1 MSNEGQPERAA
12 LAAEITGPLARRYS
26 TATVLYHHALA
37 ERLGLG
43 PTDLKCLD
51 LLHERAPMTASEL
64 AAITGLTTG
73 ATTGVVAR
81 LERSGL
87 LRREPHPHDRRKQ
100 VLGPTSKA
108 VREVQEVFDA
118 LPVDP
123 GALTEGFDTHQLTAI
138 AEFLT
143 RVTDYAYQ
151 RGALL
156 RAQALSTGGRRAAT
170 APHEQDTTKEQR

>member
-1 MSNEGQPERAA
+1 MTDEERAA
-12 LAAEITGPLARRYS
+12 LAAEITGPLSRRYS

-81 LERSGL
+81 LERAEL
-87 LRREPHPHDRRKQ
+87 LCREPHPHDRRKQ
-100 VLGPTSKA
+100 VLRPTSKA
-108 VREVQEVFDA
+108 VREVQAVFA
-118 LPVDP
+118 SLPVDP
-123 GALTEGFDTHQLTAI
+123 GSLTEGFDAHQLTAI
-138 AEFLT
+138 AEFLD
-143 RVTDYAYQ
+143 RVTDYAYR

-156 RAQALSTGGRRAAT
+156 RAQALGGRRAAS
-170 APHEQDTTKEQR
+170 APTEEER

>member
-1 MSNEGQPERAA
+1 MGTEERPDRAA
-12 LAAEITGPLARRYS
+12 LAAEITGPLSRRYS

-87 LRREPHPHDRRKQ
+87 LAREPHPHDRRKQ
-100 VLGPTSKA
+100 VLRPTAKA
-108 VREVQEVFDA
+108 VREVQAVFDS
-118 LPVDP
+118 LPVATD
-123 GALTEGFDTHQLTAI
+123 ALVEGFDAHQLTAI
-138 AEFLT
+138 SEFLT
-143 RVTDYAYQ
+143 RVTDFAYQ

-156 RAQALSTGGRRAAT
+156 RAQALSPGGHRAT
-170 APHEQDTTKEQR
+170 ASPEQDPEQQR

>member
-1 MSNEGQPERAA
+1 MSAEEQPERAT

-51 LLHERAPMTASEL
+51 LLHQRAPMTASEL
-64 AAITGLTTG
+64 AAITGLTSG

-81 LERSGL
+81 LEQAGL
-87 LRREPHPHDRRKQ
+87 LGREPHPHDRRKQ
-100 VLGPTSKA
+100 VLRPTSKA

-118 LPVDP
+118 LPIDP
-123 GALTEGFDTHQLTAI
+123 DALIEGFDTHQLAAI
-138 AEFLT
+138 AEFLS

-151 RGALL
+151 RSALL
-156 RAQALSTGGRRAAT
+156 RAQTLSPRGRRAT
-170 APHEQDTTKEQR
+170 AAPPEPDQTKEQR